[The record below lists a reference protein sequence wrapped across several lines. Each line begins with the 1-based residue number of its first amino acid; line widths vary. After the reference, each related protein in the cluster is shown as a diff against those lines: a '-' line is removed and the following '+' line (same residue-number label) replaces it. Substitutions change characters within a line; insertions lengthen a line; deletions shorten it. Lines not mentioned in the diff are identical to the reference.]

1 MAASTEQK
9 VDFLLKKI
17 GYTASKTGSVSGTG
31 AVSGTSK
38 QPFGEAIPS
47 PLVVPSTS
55 VWADSTLIP
64 ATPPGS
70 DTFPVKV
77 YTTASSYRLTHDATA
92 SGSSLYRS
100 FVARST
106 HGNQTASIDGNWI
119 DSQFGA
125 DYAVRV
131 FVGVATDSSDEVP
144 QAGTSSDAWFFDYS
158 SGVLNFNGEDLNGQL
173 SGITTSNIYIVG
185 YRYLGTKGVQPP
197 AGIGTFN
204 NLYVSGI
211 STFVGLVDINGGGQA
226 NTFKVEDLTDNRI
239 VIAGTGGELED
250 SANLTFDGTN
260 FDITGSGEVSAN
272 WKVTGISTFTGNIY
286 ANGDIDVDGRS

>member
-55 VWADSTLIP
+55 IWADSSLIP

-70 DTFPVKV
+70 DTFPVKG

-131 FVGVATDSSDEVP
+131 FVGDSTDASDEVP
-144 QAGTSSDAWFFDYS
+144 QAGASSDAWFFDYS
-158 SGVLNFNGEDLNGQL
+158 SGVLNFNDTNL
-173 SGITTSNIYIVG
+173 
-185 YRYLGTKGVQPP
+185 P
-197 AGIGTFN
+197 AGIGTN
-204 NLYVSGI
+204 NVYVVGYRYTGGIGAKPVTGVGTFSSLYVTGL
-211 STFVGLVDINGGGQA
+211 STFQGLVDINGGGQA
-226 NTFKVEDLTDNRI
+226 NTFKVEDLT
-239 VIAGTGGELED
+239 AGR
-250 SANLTFDGTN
+250 
-260 FDITGSGEVSAN
+260 
-272 WKVTGISTFTGNIY
+272 VTY
-286 ANGDIDVDGRS
+286 A

>member
-55 VWADSTLIP
+55 IWADSSLIP

-70 DTFPVKV
+70 NAFPVKV

-131 FVGVATDSSDEVP
+131 FVGVSTDSRDEVP
-144 QAGTSSDAWFFDYS
+144 QAGASSDAWFFDYS
-158 SGVLNFNGEDLNGQL
+158 SGVLNFNDTNL
-173 SGITTSNIYIVG
+173 
-185 YRYLGTKGVQPP
+185 P
-197 AGIGTFN
+197 AGIGTN
-204 NLYVSGI
+204 NVYV
-211 STFVGLVDINGGGQA
+211 VGY
-226 NTFKVEDLTDNRI
+226 RY
-239 VIAGTGGELED
+239 TGGIG
-250 SANLTFDGTN
+250 A
-260 FDITGSGEVSAN
+260 
-272 WKVTGISTFTGNIY
+272 KPVTGIGTFSSLNVTGI
-286 ANGDIDVDGRS
+286 ATFLDDVHLVGAAGSILFDKSQSRLEFDDSVSASFGSDADGSI

>member
-55 VWADSTLIP
+55 VWADSSLIP
-64 ATPPGS
+64 GTPPTTS
-70 DTFPVKV
+70 TFPVGV
-77 YTTASSYRLTHDATA
+77 NTTGSAYQLTHDATA

-131 FVGVATDSSDEVP
+131 FVGAATNSSNEIP

-158 SGVLNFNGEDLNGQL
+158 SGVLNFNDTNLPA
-173 SGITTSNIYIVG
+173 GITTTNVYLVG
-185 YRYLGTKGVQPP
+185 YRYTGGIGVKPVT
-197 AGIGTFN
+197 GIGTFSSLN
-204 NLYVSGI
+204 
-211 STFVGLVDINGGGQA
+211 
-226 NTFKVEDLTDNRI
+226 
-239 VIAGTGGELED
+239 
-250 SANLTFDGTN
+250 
-260 FDITGSGEVSAN
+260 
-272 WKVTGISTFTGNIY
+272 VTGIATFHKDVEFIGAGDAGIKSTFWDQSASSLKFLDNVK
-286 ANGDIDVDGRS
+286 AEFGD